1 MSKKAKR
8 QNKEREDVIVRLDR
22 ELEEMQ
28 AAKELAEQ
36 ETTNEEDDLDDDVK
50 DFKEILAQTEPETG
64 VKAWFKRNKKKL
76 LITGAIF
83 VGAIAAVACAAAAA
97 NSDGDGVDFGGFDG
111 DSDDTG
117 FSDGLEEQEFEDIY
131 DTTAEEVTE
140 E

>member
-1 MSKKAKR
+1 MSGIYIPDMEKPKCCFLCPLCYNTISIAKTGYC
-8 QNKEREDVIVRLDR
+8 RL
-22 ELEEMQ
+22 LFEE
-28 AAKELAEQ
+28 
-36 ETTNEEDDLDDDVK
+36 NEAVD
-50 DFKEILAQTEPETG
+50 G
-64 VKAWFKRNKKKL
+64 
-76 LITGAIF
+76 GAIF